1 MSHGAS
7 PLTPT
12 SPGAS
17 SALWT
22 LANAVSLSRVGL
34 AAAFL
39 VTRELD
45 TRVALVAAAS
55 ISDVLD
61 GWLARR
67 RNAVSRWGALLDP
80 LADRAFVLAAAG
92 SLVASGQLS
101 VVQCVVLLFRDL
113 MTAIGFIVARIVRWL
128 RPVAFRARPLGKG
141 VTVLQLTALLGAL
154 LRPTVVPPLVAAVG
168 VTSVAATVDYT
179 MALWRARD
187 RTLKP

>member
-1 MSHGAS
+1 MSRGVH
-7 PLTPT
+7 PLTPA
-12 SPGAS
+12 SAAGS

-22 LANAVSLSRVGL
+22 LPNAVSLSRVGL

-39 VTRELD
+39 ATNDVGP
-45 TRVALVAAAS
+45 RVALVVAAS

-67 RNAVSRWGALLDP
+67 RNAVSRWGALIDP
-80 LADRAFVLAAAG
+80 ISDRAFVFAAALT
-92 SLVASGQLS
+92 LVAGGRLGPA
-101 VVQCVVLLFRDL
+101 QCVVLLFRDV

-141 VTVLQLTALLGAL
+141 VTVLQLAALMGAII
-154 LRPTVVPPLVAAVG
+154 RPAVVTPLVVAVG
-168 VTSVAATVDYT
+168 ATSVAATVDYT
-179 MALWRARD
+179 FALWRARD